1 MYQKYQFDY
10 VAGKRLLVISERG
23 EVRPCEILNDSLGN
37 LRDYNYDM
45 QQLMKSQKVKEMQ
58 KWIKCTK

>member
-1 MYQKYQFDY
+1 M
-10 VAGKRLLVISERG
+10 LIISERG

-37 LRDYNYDM
+37 LREYNYDM

-58 KWIKCTK
+58 KWIKEYKL